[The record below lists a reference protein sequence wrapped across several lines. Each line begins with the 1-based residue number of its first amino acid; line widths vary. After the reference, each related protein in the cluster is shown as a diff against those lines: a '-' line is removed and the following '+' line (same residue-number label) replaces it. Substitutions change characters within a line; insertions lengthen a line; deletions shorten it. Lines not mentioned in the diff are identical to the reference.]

1 MTFADGYKASELEV
15 VGTVGKR
22 NTGTSVYFSPDPKYF
37 DSPKFSISRLK
48 HVLKA
53 KAVLCPGLLVS
64 FEDKASGEK
73 VEWHYEDGLRSY
85 RSIRSA
91 SSCVCPTSR
100 SAAASRA
107 TRRRSTG
114 PCYGCP
120 RAATASGK
128 LCQPDPHRPGR
139 HARQWA
145 APGAAGCDARVLR
158 VSQPAAA
165 WRQAGARGCLGAHHL
180 RLVHEDAGATV
191 LWPDQGAPVIPRGG
205 GVRFRRGQGCVQ
217 PVAQC
222 PPRAGHAIGG
232 AGHQQR
238 WASSEGEQEGR
249 TQAHHPRP
257 GTAWQAG
264 RLRRPGPDA
273 CRAVPG
279 RR

>member
-1 MTFADGYKASELEV
+1 MPRPSSQLRRQSQRRKGRMALRGRPALVPVDSVSEFMRLPDEPFCGSLAGNKEAV
-15 VGTVGKR
+15 DWALLWLPEGGD
-22 NTGTSVYFSPDPKYF
+22 SV
-37 DSPKFSISRLK
+37 
-48 HVLKA
+48 
-53 KAVLCPGLLVS
+53 
-64 FEDKASGEK
+64 
-73 VEWHYEDGLRSY
+73 
-85 RSIRSA
+85 
-91 SSCVCPTSR
+91 
-100 SAAASRA
+100 
-107 TRRRSTG
+107 
-114 PCYGCP
+114 
-120 RAATASGK
+120 GK